1 MRGTKRRKRRIVKVQ
16 GYQTQVK
23 KTNFLF
29 NLNLCSN
36 NVSETKNGGTPITPD
51 EKNPF
56 LMDNSDDDD
65 DAEEED
71 IREKEEKTESEG
83 FEGRAEFERLATST
97 ACFACDVSTQTPLPA
112 KPCCRIM

>member
-1 MRGTKRRKRRIVKVQ
+1 MRGTKRRKKRIVKVQ
-16 GYQTQVK
+16 GFQTQVK

-29 NLNLCSN
+29 NLNLCSY
-36 NVSETKNGGTPITPD
+36 NVSETKNGEIPIKPD

-65 DAEEED
+65 DAEKED
-71 IREKEEKTESEG
+71 IRRKEEKTESEG
-83 FEGRAEFERLATST
+83 FEDGAEFERPTTST

>member
-1 MRGTKRRKRRIVKVQ
+1 MKGTKRRKKRIVKVQ

-23 KTNFLF
+23 KANFLF
-29 NLNLCSN
+29 NL
-36 NVSETKNGGTPITPD
+36 NVSETKNGGTPIKPD

-56 LMDNSDDDD
+56 LMDNSGDDD

-71 IREKEEKTESEG
+71 IRRKEEKTESEG
-83 FEGRAEFERLATST
+83 FEDRAEFERPATST

>member
-1 MRGTKRRKRRIVKVQ
+1 M
-16 GYQTQVK
+16 
-23 KTNFLF
+23 F

-36 NVSETKNGGTPITPD
+36 NVSETKNGGTPIKPD
-51 EKNPF
+51 EQNPF